1 MAKVRLEGAVNLEF
15 EVKFGLSQDITLTV
29 HAIDI
34 ESDGKAYKVLVGEG
48 DISDIPVTTLEFIGS
63 RIECF
68 LKEENG
74 FGELFRLKEEK
85 NFIVVNG
92 FRYGYTGIINGDKIK
107 RALFKTDMGK
117 VMLKAYEKRDE
128 ASLKEVLNKNLWFV
142 SRSGLREFAYW
153 KKVARNITLDTL
165 LNGRSITELT
175 GEEAALASELL
186 TELVKRKPLTSFTDA
201 EYKALIESLTEY
213 LVINLFNGDEPENW
227 AEETLD
233 WIENHPAKNW
243 GCELASIIDL
253 QLYGI
258 EAWDSL
264 TAEESQTVAEEIV
277 EYLENQ
283 QENK

>member
-1 MAKVRLEGAVNLEF
+1 
-15 EVKFGLSQDITLTV
+15 
-29 HAIDI
+29 
-34 ESDGKAYKVLVGEG
+34 
-48 DISDIPVTTLEFIGS
+48 
-63 RIECF
+63 
-68 LKEENG
+68 
-74 FGELFRLKEEK
+74 
-85 NFIVVNG
+85 
-92 FRYGYTGIINGDKIK
+92 
-107 RALFKTDMGK
+107 MGK
-117 VMLKAYEKRDE
+117 MLLKAYEKRDE

-213 LVINLFNGDEPENW
+213 LVTNLFNGDEPENW

-243 GCELASIIDL
+243 GYELVSIIDL